1 MQSPSHPS
9 GQHEA
14 VLGDISPVI
23 APMKGEHKLPD
34 SLAAHAKC
42 YTNVAAGETE
52 SRGLFA
58 APSTALHILVGYRV
72 ARLQHVGC
80 SVLSRTSTG

>member
-1 MQSPSHPS
+1 M
-9 GQHEA
+9 
-14 VLGDISPVI
+14 LGDISPVI
-23 APMKGEHKLPD
+23 ALMKGELMLPD

-58 APSTALHILVGYRV
+58 APSTALHILVVYGV
-72 ARLQHVGC
+72 ARCASAHG
-80 SVLSRTSTG
+80 VLRDLKDINWLS